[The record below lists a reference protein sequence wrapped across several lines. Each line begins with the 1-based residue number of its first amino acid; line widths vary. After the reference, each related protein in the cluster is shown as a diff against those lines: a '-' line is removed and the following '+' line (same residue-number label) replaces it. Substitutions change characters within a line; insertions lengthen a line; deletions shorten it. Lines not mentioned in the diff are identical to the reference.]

1 MKRKTL
7 MGCLGSALSAAFLV
21 GCVGFADAEAKG
33 PDNGRHRLPILSR
46 NDWAG
51 HMHPSA
57 DNLGGPPPPRPSGK
71 KPPSAKNIPKKP
83 DRMPSPPPKDGDRQ
97 YHRNPAVTYGE
108 PDYTLMEERAW
119 ADEDGTR
126 HIEKVWRDMAGNIHV
141 ERTH

>member
-7 MGCLGSALSAAFLV
+7 MGCLGSTLSVAFLV

-33 PDNGRHRLPILSR
+33 PNNGRHHPPILSR
-46 NDWAG
+46 NDGVG
-51 HMHPSA
+51 HMEEPS
-57 DNLGGPPPPRPSGK
+57 PSRPSMK

-83 DRMPSPPPKDGDRQ
+83 DRMPPPPPKDGDRQ
-97 YHRNPAVTYGE
+97 YHHDPVVTYDE

-141 ERTH
+141 ERTY